1 MPSSHDPLLHVPSS
15 HPAPARGR
23 SLAAIGAS
31 LALLCGTAALAQNA
45 DQNSVAQNSPDQAT
59 TAAPGGGGL
68 QTVTVTAQFVSQSVQ
83 QTPLAITAVDAQE
96 LADRGQTSI
105 LNIAQDVPS
114 VNLAVQTAAFGPSMA
129 AYIRGVGQDDLDPGL
144 EPGIGIYIDDVYF
157 GTITGSI
164 FDLLDLDRVEVLRGP
179 QGTLEGMNSEGG
191 AIKLFSKQP
200 DANESTTFDLLGGSR
215 NHVELRASTDFAVTD
230 NLFVRISGVGNHQD
244 GYENVYDFGCAN
256 PTFTATPVTFSAE
269 GVPTYGTPG
278 TYTVAPGLLTKAS
291 SCQNGELG
299 GTDYTGG
306 RLAVRWLASD
316 NLDVQFIGDL
326 TDVDQEDPAET
337 LLYGGPGP
345 LEGNASSTFGALS
358 TITATNTA
366 TGATALIPYDV
377 AKVPALVPSNPYTTY
392 NNFCMPANAELDEP
406 AYCTQNTQSVLNWGG
421 ESLVDWTVNPDFSI
435 RNILSER
442 GYSSNWGE
450 DNGESIWPNSI
461 GQEGIEHHQ
470 FSEEVRFTGK
480 WGSQIDYTFGAF
492 YFRELSVYEAHEDLG
507 YVTPTIPGV
516 FNFVED
522 DPIYA
527 HDKAGYLHVV
537 WHATSK
543 LDATF
548 GTRYTSQDKTY
559 NYVRLTV
566 NGLPSPLFITP
577 SGASL
582 NGASA
587 TYTGARWDWR
597 ADVDYHFTDQVM
609 AYAQFSTGFKGGG
622 VDPRPFYL
630 EQAVR
635 FNPEYLDTYELGL
648 KSTWLDNH
656 LRVNLDGYFSQYRNI
671 QETLGDC
678 TGIEGIPAEY
688 GIPCALPYNA
698 GDAHQKGIELES
710 QLRFGGFEAD
720 ASLSYINF
728 NYVNLNP
735 LTGITLDMI
744 TPNLLKWQGNAG
756 AQYTVPL
763 PVGSLTARL
772 DASVRSYTYTYA
784 VNGPYSYIGGYT
796 TYNAH
801 LTWEPAKGNWQII
814 LSAINL
820 TDKRYWQNIFD
831 LVPVGAGTVDGV
843 PAAPLELDLEIK
855 HEMQ

>member
-1 MPSSHDPLLHVPSS
+1 MPSSDDPLFRSPSCRAQS
-15 HPAPARGR
+15 RGR
-23 SLAAIGAS
+23 SLAAIGAA
-31 LALLCGTAALAQNA
+31 LALLAGRAA
-45 DQNSVAQNSPDQAT
+45 VAQNPPDQTT
-59 TAAPGGGGL
+59 TAAASAGQL
-68 QTVTVTAQFVSQSVQ
+68 QTVTVTAQFTSQSVQ
-83 QTPLAITAVDAQE
+83 QTPLAITAISAEQ
-96 LADRGQTSI
+96 LSDRGQTSI
-105 LNIAQDVPS
+105 LDIAQDAPS
-114 VNLAVQTAAFGPSMA
+114 VNLAAQSAAYGPSMA
-129 AYIRGVGQDDLDPGL
+129 AYIRGIGQDDLDPGL

-191 AIKLFSKQP
+191 AIKLFSKAP
-200 DANESTTFDLLGGSR
+200 DATESTTFDLLGGSR
-215 NHVELRASTDFAVTD
+215 NHVELRASTDFALTD
-230 NLFVRISGVGNHQD
+230 NLFLRISGVGNHQD

-256 PTFTATPVTFSAE
+256 PTFTATPVTFSPS

-278 TYTVAPGLLTKAS
+278 TYSVAPGVLTKAN
-291 SCQNGELG
+291 SCQNGQLG
-299 GTDYTGG
+299 GTSYAGG
-306 RLAVRWLASD
+306 RVAVRWVASD

-326 TDVDQEDPAET
+326 TNVNQEDPAET
-337 LLYGGPGP
+337 LIYGGPGP
-345 LEGNASSTFGALS
+345 LEGNASATLGALS
-358 TITATNTA
+358 TITATNTV

-377 AKVPALVPSNPYTTY
+377 AKVPALVSSNPYTTY
-392 NNFCMPANAELDEP
+392 NNFCLPANASLDEP
-406 AYCTQNTQSVLNWGG
+406 AYCTQDTQSIENWGG
-421 ESLVDWTVNPDFSI
+421 ESLVNWTISPDLSI
-435 RNILSER
+435 RNILAER

-450 DNGESIWPNSI
+450 DNGASIWPNSI

-470 FSEEVRFTGK
+470 FSEELRFTGK
-480 WGSQIDYTFGAF
+480 WGSVLDYTLGGF
-492 YFRELSVYEAHEDLG
+492 YFRELSVYEAHEDLA
-507 YVTPTIPGV
+507 YVTPTDPGIY
-516 FNFVED
+516 NFLQD

-527 HDKAGYLHVV
+527 HDKAGYLHLV

-566 NGLPSPLFITP
+566 NDTPSPLFVTP
-577 SGASL
+577 LGSL
-582 NGASA
+582 NGASS

-630 EQAVR
+630 AQAVR
-635 FNPEYLDTYELGL
+635 YNPEYLDTYEVGL
-648 KSTWLDNH
+648 KSTWLDDH

-678 TGIEGIPAEY
+678 IGIEGIPAEY

-698 GDAHQKGIELES
+698 GDAHQKGVELES
-710 QLRFGGFEAD
+710 QLRFGGFQAD
-720 ASLSYINF
+720 ASLSYIDF
-728 NYVNLNP
+728 NYVSLNP

-756 AQYTVPL
+756 AQYTFSVPT
-763 PVGSLTARL
+763 GSLTARL
-772 DASVRSYTYTYA
+772 DASARSYTYTYA

-801 LTWEPAKGNWQII
+801 LTWEPPKGNWQII

-820 TDKRYWQNIFD
+820 TDKRYWQNVFD

-843 PAAPLELDLEIK
+843 PSAPLELDLEVK
-855 HEMQ
+855 HTMQ